1 MIFDIA
7 KVSDVLT
14 IECSFFASLNPLK
27 MFTPSVFITFT
38 AAIIKALKHYYSK
51 DKESVEAEEGLPQ
64 VLSEI
69 AAMKTKMR

>member
-1 MIFDIA
+1 
-7 KVSDVLT
+7 
-14 IECSFFASLNPLK
+14 
-27 MFTPSVFITFT
+27 MFTPSVFITFS